1 MKVRIVLVLLLALL
15 MASSVKGQPPIEI
28 VTTTTQVTDLTKIL
42 VGDLLD
48 EVIILSPLMGAGVD
62 PHLYTPT
69 ESDVAAMSRADAV
82 FHNGLFLEGRMG
94 ELFEALG
101 ERNVVTYAVSQPVKD
116 AGFTIGGFN
125 LSEEFSNV
133 DDPHFWFDPRNWEM
147 AAIGLAEELG
157 KLDPANADVYLANAE
172 AYVEQLVELYA
183 WMEEAMSQV
192 PEEKR
197 ILVTSHDAFQY
208 FGDAVSW
215 EVRGLQGISTESEA
229 GVADIQELARFIV
242 EHDIPVIFIESS
254 VPPNAIRAVQ
264 EAVRSEGGMVE
275 VGERVLFSDAMGSA
289 GEFGGT
295 YIGMLATNVITIVQG
310 FGYEVPPFPESL
322 GVLPDELLPA
332 N

>member
-1 MKVRIVLVLLLALL
+1 
-15 MASSVKGQPPIEI
+15 
-28 VTTTTQVTDLTKIL
+28 
-42 VGDLLD
+42 
-48 EVIILSPLMGAGVD
+48 MGAGVD

>member
-1 MKVRIVLVLLLALL
+1 
-15 MASSVKGQPPIEI
+15 
-28 VTTTTQVTDLTKIL
+28 
-42 VGDLLD
+42 
-48 EVIILSPLMGAGVD
+48 
-62 PHLYTPT
+62 
-69 ESDVAAMSRADAV
+69 
-82 FHNGLFLEGRMG
+82 MG

>member
-1 MKVRIVLVLLLALL
+1 MRIKLVIVMLLGLLAI
-15 MASSVKGQPPIEI
+15 SSAQAQSQIEI

-42 VGDLLD
+42 VGDLAGD
-48 EVIILSPLMGAGVD
+48 VIAISPLMGAGVD

-82 FHNGLFLEGRMG
+82 FYNGLFLEGRMG
-94 ELFEALG
+94 ELFDALG

-147 AAIGLAEELG
+147 AALGLAEELG
-157 KLDPANADVYLANAE
+157 KLDPANADVYTANAE
-172 AYVEQLVELYA
+172 AYAEQLVELYA
-183 WMEEAMSQV
+183 WMQDAMSQV

-208 FGDAVSW
+208 FGDSVGW

-242 EHDIPVIFIESS
+242 ENDIPVIFIESS

-264 EAVRSEGGMVE
+264 EAVQAEGGEVE

-322 GVLPDELLPA
+322 GALPDELLIS

>member
-1 MKVRIVLVLLLALL
+1 MKVKAVLILLLAMMLV
-15 MASSVKGQPPIEI
+15 SSVNAQRQIEI

-42 VGDLLD
+42 AGDLL
-48 EVIILSPLMGAGVD
+48 ESVITVSPMMGAGVD

-82 FHNGLFLEGRMG
+82 FYSGLFLEGRMG

-116 AGFTIGGFN
+116 EGFTIGGFN

-147 AAIGLAEELG
+147 AAAGLAEELG
-157 KLDPANADVYLANAE
+157 KLDPANAEVYVANAE

-183 WMEEAMSQV
+183 WMQEAMNLV
-192 PEEKR
+192 PEDSR

-208 FGDAVSW
+208 FGDAVGW

-242 EHDIPVIFIESS
+242 EREIPVIFIESS
-254 VPPNAIRAVQ
+254 VPPNALRAVQ
-264 EAVRSEGGMVE
+264 EAVRAEGGDVE
-275 VGERVLFSDAMGSA
+275 VGERVLFSDAMGSE

-295 YIGMLATNVITIVQG
+295 YIGMLATNVITIVRG
-310 FGYEVPPFPESL
+310 FGYEPPPFPEAL
-322 GVLPDELLPA
+322 GTLPVELLP
-332 N
+332 

>member
-1 MKVRIVLVLLLALL
+1 MLTRFATGLILLLAVGVSTVG
-15 MASSVKGQPPIEI
+15 AQQSIEI
-28 VTTTTQVTDLTKIL
+28 VTTTTQVTDLTKVI

-48 EVIILSPLMGAGVD
+48 EVIVISPLMGAGVD

-82 FHNGLFLEGRMG
+82 FYNGLFLEGRMG

-101 ERNVVTYAVSQPVKD
+101 ERNVLTYAVAQPVKD

-157 KLDPANADVYLANAE
+157 KLDPANADVYMANAE
-172 AYVEQLVELYA
+172 AYVVQLAELYG
-183 WMEEAMSQV
+183 WMQEAMSV
-192 PEEKR
+192 IPEDKR
-197 ILVTSHDAFQY
+197 ILITSHDAFQY
-208 FGDAVSW
+208 FGDAVGW

-242 EHDIPVIFIESS
+242 ERAIPVIFVESS

-264 EAVRSEGGMVE
+264 EAVRAEGGDVA
-275 VGERVLFSDAMGSA
+275 VGERELYSDAMGSA

-295 YIGMLATNVITIVQG
+295 YIGMLATNVITIVEG
-310 FGYEVPPFPESL
+310 FGYEVPTFPEAL
-322 GVLPDELLPA
+322 GALPEEL
-332 N
+332 